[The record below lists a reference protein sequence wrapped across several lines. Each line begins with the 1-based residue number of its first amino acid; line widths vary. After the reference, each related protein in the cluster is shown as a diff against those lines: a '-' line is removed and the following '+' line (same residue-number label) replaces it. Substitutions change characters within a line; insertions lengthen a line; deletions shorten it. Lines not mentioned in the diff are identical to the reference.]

1 MINDSERRCLDMT
14 NIPRMRTIPEAMR
27 DIQKIDPN
35 TAITVTALRRM
46 VNNGEIPYVSVAS
59 KRLINLDILLALL
72 QNADLKSVLT
82 NI

>member
-1 MINDSERRCLDMT
+1 MT

-35 TAITVTALRRM
+35 TALTVTALRRM

-59 KRLINLDILLALL
+59 KRLINLDILLSVL
-72 QNADLKSVLT
+72 QNVG
-82 NI
+82 

>member
-1 MINDSERRCLDMT
+1 MT